1 MQNVSREGQRP
12 RSSGEAA
19 PGGRA
24 ASEEQEANEENEE
37 QDGRESH
44 GPCLPSV
51 QRSSK
56 NLGVSLLCYFVRWVW
71 RLYQDPALAELL
83 LILQRQER
91 AGVAEATRFYHLSRS
106 QASSPRA
113 SDGLELSWWAMPLN
127 REYVP
132 HGRGVVP
139 AEGTCGG
146 CT

>member
-1 MQNVSREGQRP
+1 MD
-12 RSSGEAA
+12 
-19 PGGRA
+19 PGGSGA
-24 ASEEQEANEENEE
+24 PEEQEANEENEE

-44 GPCLPSV
+44 GPCLPSIR
-51 QRSSK
+51 RSSK
-56 NLGVSLLCYFVRWVW
+56 NLGVSVLLFCPMGVEVVPGSCLGRT
-71 RLYQDPALAELL
+71 PANSPETT
-83 LILQRQER
+83 ESPKF

>member
-44 GPCLPSV
+44 GPCLPSIR
-51 QRSSK
+51 RSSK
-56 NLGVSLLCYFVRWVW
+56 NLGVSVLLFCPMGVEVVLGSCLGRT
-71 RLYQDPALAELL
+71 PANSPETGES
-83 LILQRQER
+83 RGCRGHE
-91 AGVAEATRFYHLSRS
+91 VLSS
-106 QASSPRA
+106 QQIPSQLPWA

>member
-44 GPCLPSV
+44 GPCLPSIR
-51 QRSSK
+51 RSSK
-56 NLGVSLLCYFVRWVW
+56 YLGVSVLCYFARWVW

-83 LILQRQER
+83 LTLQRQER
-91 AGVAEATRFYHLSRS
+91 AGVAEVLSS
-106 QASSPRA
+106 QQIPSQLPWA

-127 REYVP
+127 REYIP